1 MGDIKLSTNVRPK
14 MNQDLFLVIA
24 LGFIIFMMFFNGR
37 KRKKAQ
43 ADMQSGIK
51 VGAYVLL
58 HSGIMGSIVN
68 IDEKTLIV
76 ETTPGTK
83 LTVLKGA
90 VRSIEEAPKAAAAPK
105 KPAATKLAATA
116 SKPAVA
122 KSTTAPKTAAK
133 PAAKKPVAKKPAAKP
148 AK

>member
-1 MGDIKLSTNVRPK
+1 

-43 ADMQSGIK
+43 AEMQSGIK

-58 HSGIMGSIVN
+58 HSGILGSIVSL
-68 IDEKTLIV
+68 DEKSMVI

-90 VRSIEEAPKAAAAPK
+90 VRSIEEAPKKHAAA
-105 KPAATKLAATA
+105 KPVAAKAATA
-116 SKPAVA
+116 A
-122 KSTTAPKTAAK
+122 KSTTATKTAAT

>member
-1 MGDIKLSTNVRPK
+1 

-43 ADMQSGIK
+43 AEMQSAIK

-58 HSGIMGSIVN
+58 HSGILGTIVSQ
-68 IDEKTLIV
+68 DEKNLVV

-90 VRSIEEAPKAAAAPK
+90 VRSIEEAPKKAAAA
-105 KPAATKLAATA
+105 KPAAAKTAAA
-116 SKPAVA
+116 SK
-122 KSTTAPKTAAK
+122 SAAK
-133 PAAKKPVAKKPAAKP
+133 PAAKKPVTKKPAAKS
-148 AK
+148 AE

>member
-1 MGDIKLSTNVRPK
+1 

-43 ADMQSGIK
+43 AEMQSGIK

-58 HSGIMGSIVN
+58 HSGILGSIVSL
-68 IDEKTLIV
+68 DEKSMVI

-90 VRSIEEAPKAAAAPK
+90 VRSIEEAPK
-105 KPAATKLAATA
+105 KPAAAKPVAAKAATA
-116 SKPAVA
+116 A
-122 KSTTAPKTAAK
+122 KSTTATKTAAT

>member
-1 MGDIKLSTNVRPK
+1 

-43 ADMQSGIK
+43 AEMQAGIK

-58 HSGIMGSIVN
+58 HSGILGTIVSQ
-68 IDEKTLIV
+68 DDKSLV
-76 ETTPGTK
+76 LETTPGTK

-90 VRSIEEAPKAAAAPK
+90 VRSIEEAPKKPAAPK
-105 KPAATKLAATA
+105 PAA
-116 SKPAVA
+116 A
-122 KSTTAPKTAAK
+122 KSTTASKAAAK

>member
-1 MGDIKLSTNVRPK
+1 

-43 ADMQSGIK
+43 AEMQAAIM

-58 HSGIMGSIVN
+58 HSGILGTIVSQDDKN
-68 IDEKTLIV
+68 IVL

-90 VRSIEEAPKAAAAPK
+90 VRSIEEAPKKTAAKTAVV
-105 KPAATKLAATA
+105 KPATATK
-116 SKPAVA
+116 S
-122 KSTTAPKTAAK
+122 AAK

-148 AK
+148 AE

>member
-1 MGDIKLSTNVRPK
+1 

-43 ADMQSGIK
+43 AEMQAGIK

-58 HSGIMGSIVN
+58 HSGILGTIVSQ
-68 IDEKTLIV
+68 DDKSLV
-76 ETTPGTK
+76 LETTPGTK

-90 VRSIEEAPKAAAAPK
+90 VRSIEEAPK
-105 KPAATKLAATA
+105 KPAAA
-116 SKPAVA
+116 KPAAA
-122 KSTTAPKTAAK
+122 KSTTASKAAAK

>member
-1 MGDIKLSTNVRPK
+1 

-43 ADMQSGIK
+43 AEMQSGIK

-58 HSGIMGSIVN
+58 HSGILGSIVSL
-68 IDEKTLIV
+68 DEKSMVV

-90 VRSIEEAPKAAAAPK
+90 VRSIEEAPK
-105 KPAATKLAATA
+105 
-116 SKPAVA
+116 KPAVA
-122 KSTTAPKTAAK
+122 KPAAAKAATAAKSTTATKTAATA
-133 PAAKKPVAKKPAAKP
+133 AAKKPVAKKPAAKP

>member
-1 MGDIKLSTNVRPK
+1 

-43 ADMQSGIK
+43 AEMQSAIK

-58 HSGIMGSIVN
+58 HSGILGTIVSQ
-68 IDEKTLIV
+68 DEKNLVV
-76 ETTPGTK
+76 ETTPGIK

-90 VRSIEEAPKAAAAPK
+90 VRSIEEAPKKA
-105 KPAATKLAATA
+105 PAA
-116 SKPAVA
+116 KPAVA
-122 KSTTAPKTAAK
+122 KSATATKTAAK

>member
-1 MGDIKLSTNVRPK
+1 

-43 ADMQSGIK
+43 SEMQAGIK

-58 HSGIMGSIVN
+58 HSGILGTIVSQDDKN
-68 IDEKTLIV
+68 IVL

-90 VRSIEEAPKAAAAPK
+90 VRSIEEAPKKTAAKTAAV
-105 KPAATKLAATA
+105 KPATATK
-116 SKPAVA
+116 S
-122 KSTTAPKTAAK
+122 AAK

-148 AK
+148 AE

>member
-1 MGDIKLSTNVRPK
+1 

-43 ADMQSGIK
+43 AEMQAGIK

-58 HSGIMGSIVN
+58 HSGILGSIVSL
-68 IDEKTLIV
+68 DEKSLVV

-90 VRSIEEAPKAAAAPK
+90 VRSIEEAPK
-105 KPAATKLAATA
+105 KPAA

-122 KSTTAPKTAAK
+122 KTAAAKSTTATKPAAK

>member
-1 MGDIKLSTNVRPK
+1 

-43 ADMQSGIK
+43 AEMQAGIK

-58 HSGIMGSIVN
+58 HSGILGSIVSLDDKSVV
-68 IDEKTLIV
+68 I

-90 VRSIEEAPKAAAAPK
+90 VRSIEEAPKKPATA
-105 KPAATKLAATA
+105 KPAA
-116 SKPAVA
+116 A
-122 KSTTAPKTAAK
+122 KSTTASKSAAK
-133 PAAKKPVAKKPAAKP
+133 PAAKKPVAKKPAAKT

>member
-1 MGDIKLSTNVRPK
+1 

-43 ADMQSGIK
+43 AEMQAGIK

-58 HSGIMGSIVN
+58 HSGILGSIVSL
-68 IDEKTLIV
+68 DEKSLVV

-90 VRSIEEAPKAAAAPK
+90 VRSIEEAPK
-105 KPAATKLAATA
+105 KPAA
-116 SKPAVA
+116 SKPTVAKTPAA
-122 KSTTAPKTAAK
+122 KSTTATKPAAK

>member
-1 MGDIKLSTNVRPK
+1 
-14 MNQDLFLVIA
+14 
-24 LGFIIFMMFFNGR
+24 MMFFNGR

-43 ADMQSGIK
+43 AEMQAGIE

-58 HSGIMGSIVN
+58 HSGLLGTILSQ
-68 IDEKTLIV
+68 DEKSLVI

-90 VRSIEEAPKAAAAPK
+90 VRSIEEAPK
-105 KPAATKLAATA
+105 KPAAA
-116 SKPAVA
+116 KPAAA
-122 KSTTAPKTAAK
+122 KSTTATKTAAK

>member
-1 MGDIKLSTNVRPK
+1 

-24 LGFIIFMMFFNGR
+24 LAFIIVMMFFNGR

-58 HSGIMGSIVN
+58 HSGILGSIVSL
-68 IDEKTLIV
+68 DEKSLVI

-90 VRSIEEAPKAAAAPK
+90 VRSIEEAPK
-105 KPAATKLAATA
+105 KPAAA
-116 SKPAVA
+116 KPAAA
-122 KSTTAPKTAAK
+122 KSSTAPKTAAK

>member
-1 MGDIKLSTNVRPK
+1 

-43 ADMQSGIK
+43 AEMQSGIK
-51 VGAYVLL
+51 LGAYVLL
-58 HSGIMGSIVN
+58 HSGILGN
-68 IDEKTLIV
+68 IISVDEKSLVI

-90 VRSIEEAPKAAAAPK
+90 VRSIEEAPK
-105 KPAATKLAATA
+105 KPAAAKPAAAKPAAAKPAAAKAATA
-116 SKPAVA
+116 T
-122 KSTTAPKTAAK
+122 KSTTATKTAAT

>member
-1 MGDIKLSTNVRPK
+1 

-43 ADMQSGIK
+43 AEMQSGIK

-58 HSGIMGSIVN
+58 HSGILGAIVSL
-68 IDEKTLIV
+68 DEKQMVV

-90 VRSIEEAPKAAAAPK
+90 VRSIEEAPK
-105 KPAATKLAATA
+105 KPAATKVTEGKAVAA
-116 SKPAVA
+116 SKTVA
-122 KSTTAPKTAAK
+122 AKPVVSAK
-133 PAAKKPVAKKPAAKP
+133 PAAKTAVKPAASVAKKPAAKKPAAKP

>member
-1 MGDIKLSTNVRPK
+1 

-43 ADMQSGIK
+43 AEMQSGIK

-58 HSGIMGSIVN
+58 HSGILGSIVSL
-68 IDEKTLIV
+68 DEKSMVI

-90 VRSIEEAPKAAAAPK
+90 VRSIEEAPK
-105 KPAATKLAATA
+105 KPAAAKPATAKAATA
-116 SKPAVA
+116 A
-122 KSTTAPKTAAK
+122 KSTTATKTAAT

>member
-1 MGDIKLSTNVRPK
+1 

-43 ADMQSGIK
+43 AEMQAGIQ

-58 HSGIMGSIVN
+58 HSGILGTIVSQ
-68 IDEKTLIV
+68 DEKQLVI

-90 VRSIEEAPKAAAAPK
+90 VRSIEEAPKKVVAKTAAA
-105 KPAATKLAATA
+105 KPATAT
-116 SKPAVA
+116 
-122 KSTTAPKTAAK
+122 KTAAK
-133 PAAKKPVAKKPAAKP
+133 PAAKKPAAKKPAAKP

>member
-1 MGDIKLSTNVRPK
+1 

-43 ADMQSGIK
+43 AEMQAGIK

-58 HSGIMGSIVN
+58 HSGILGSIVSL
-68 IDEKTLIV
+68 DDKSLIL
-76 ETTPGTK
+76 ETTPGVK

-90 VRSIEEAPKAAAAPK
+90 VRSIEEAPK
-105 KPAATKLAATA
+105 KPAAG
-116 SKPAVA
+116 KPAAA
-122 KSTTAPKTAAK
+122 KSTTAAKTAAK

>member
-1 MGDIKLSTNVRPK
+1 

-43 ADMQSGIK
+43 AEMQSGIK

-58 HSGIMGSIVN
+58 HSGILGSIVSL
-68 IDEKTLIV
+68 DEKQLVI

-90 VRSIEEAPKAAAAPK
+90 VRSVEEAPK
-105 KPAATKLAATA
+105 KPAASKPVAAKSATA
-116 SKPAVA
+116 A
-122 KSTTAPKTAAK
+122 KSTTAAKPAAK

>member
-1 MGDIKLSTNVRPK
+1 
-14 MNQDLFLVIA
+14 MNSDLFLVIA
-24 LGFIIFMMFFNGR
+24 LGFVIFMMFMNSR

-43 ADMQSGIK
+43 AEMQAGIK

-58 HSGIMGSIVN
+58 HSGILGTIASQ
-68 IDEKTLIV
+68 DEKNLVI

-90 VRSIEEAPKAAAAPK
+90 VRSVEEAPKKAAVKTAAA
-105 KPAATKLAATA
+105 KPATAT
-116 SKPAVA
+116 
-122 KSTTAPKTAAK
+122 KTAAK

-148 AK
+148 AE

>member
-1 MGDIKLSTNVRPK
+1 

-43 ADMQSGIK
+43 AEMQSGIK

-58 HSGIMGSIVN
+58 HSGILGSIVSL
-68 IDEKTLIV
+68 DEKSMVI

-90 VRSIEEAPKAAAAPK
+90 VRSIEEAPK
-105 KPAATKLAATA
+105 KPAAAKPAAAKAATA
-116 SKPAVA
+116 A
-122 KSTTAPKTAAK
+122 KSTTATKTAAT

>member
-1 MGDIKLSTNVRPK
+1 

-43 ADMQSGIK
+43 AEMQSGIK
-51 VGAYVLL
+51 VGAHVLL
-58 HSGIMGSIVN
+58 HSGILGDIVSV
-68 IDEKTLIV
+68 DEKQLII
-76 ETTPGTK
+76 ETTPGVK

-90 VRSIEEAPKAAAAPK
+90 VRSIEAAPKKPVAAKAPAAKAVAKPASAAKAVAAPKAAA
-105 KPAATKLAATA
+105 KPA
-116 SKPAVA
+116 
-122 KSTTAPKTAAK
+122 
-133 PAAKKPVAKKPAAKP
+133 AAKKPAVKKPAAKP

>member
-1 MGDIKLSTNVRPK
+1 

-24 LGFIIFMMFFNGR
+24 LGFIIVMMFFNGR

-43 ADMQSGIK
+43 ADMQAGIK

-58 HSGIMGSIVN
+58 HSGVLGTIVSL
-68 IDEKTLIV
+68 DEKSLV
-76 ETTPGTK
+76 LESTPGTK

-90 VRSIEEAPKAAAAPK
+90 VRSVEEAPKK
-105 KPAATKLAATA
+105 ATA
-116 SKPAVA
+116 KP
-122 KSTTAPKTAAK
+122 AAK
-133 PAAKKPVAKKPAAKP
+133 PAAAAKPVAAAKSVAAKPAAAKPVAKKPAAKKPAAKP

>member
-1 MGDIKLSTNVRPK
+1 

-43 ADMQSGIK
+43 AEMQSGIK
-51 VGAYVLL
+51 LGAYVLL
-58 HSGIMGSIVN
+58 HSGILGN
-68 IDEKTLIV
+68 IISVDEKSLVI

-90 VRSIEEAPKAAAAPK
+90 VRSIEEAPK
-105 KPAATKLAATA
+105 KPAAAKPAAAKAATA
-116 SKPAVA
+116 T
-122 KSTTAPKTAAK
+122 KSTTATKTAAT

>member
-1 MGDIKLSTNVRPK
+1 

-43 ADMQSGIK
+43 AEMQAGIK
-51 VGAYVLL
+51 AGAYVLL
-58 HSGIMGSIVN
+58 HSGILGTIVSLDDKSVV
-68 IDEKTLIV
+68 I

-90 VRSIEEAPKAAAAPK
+90 VRSIEEAPK
-105 KPAATKLAATA
+105 KPAAAKLAA
-116 SKPAVA
+116 A
-122 KSTTAPKTAAK
+122 KSTTASKSAAK